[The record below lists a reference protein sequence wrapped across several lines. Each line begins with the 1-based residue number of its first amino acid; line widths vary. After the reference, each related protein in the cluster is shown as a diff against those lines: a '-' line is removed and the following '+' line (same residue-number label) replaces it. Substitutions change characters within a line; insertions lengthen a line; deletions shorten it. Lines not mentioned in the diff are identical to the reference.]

1 MPVELMYCTA
11 AKSSTTVAGSP
22 LATARS
28 YAAVR
33 VSAAW
38 PSISPDRTM
47 TAPPGRTRTS
57 ASHVVF
63 TRASFFSFGGSTVRS
78 ASAVAAAGPHDE
90 PDRVPRSLGRHV
102 HRVHHVAD
110 QEQPPAPRCL
120 FAGELG
126 GEIGFRAGAGLLGDA
141 ALVGDRDHDVA
152 VGRRHFDVH
161 RHLGL
166 VAVPVL
172 DGVP

>member
-22 LATARS
+22 SATARS
-28 YAAVR
+28 YASVR

-47 TAPPGRTRTS
+47 TAPPGSIRTS

-63 TRASFFSFGGSTVRS
+63 TRLSFRGAPPGPG

-90 PDRVPRSLGRHV
+90 PDRVPRSLGGHI

-110 QEQPPAPRCL
+110 EEQPPAPR
-120 FAGELG
+120 
-126 GEIGFRAGAGLLGDA
+126 GLLS
-141 ALVGDRDHDVA
+141 R
-152 VGRRHFDVH
+152 
-161 RHLGL
+161 
-166 VAVPVL
+166 
-172 DGVP
+172 

>member
-22 LATARS
+22 LATACS

-47 TAPPGRTRTS
+47 TAPPGSIRTS

-63 TRASFFSFGGSTVRS
+63 TRASFFSCGDSTVRS
-78 ASAVAAAGPHDE
+78 ASARGPHDK
-90 PDRVPRSLGRHV
+90 PDRVPRSRGCHV

-110 QEQPPAPRCL
+110 QEQPPATRRL
-120 FAGELG
+120 LAGELG
-126 GEIGFRAGAGLLGDA
+126 GEIGFCAGAGSLGCA
-141 ALVGDRDHDVA
+141 ALVGDGDDDVA
-152 VGRRHFDVH
+152 VGRRHLDIH
-161 RHLGL
+161 RHL
-166 VAVPVL
+166 
-172 DGVP
+172 